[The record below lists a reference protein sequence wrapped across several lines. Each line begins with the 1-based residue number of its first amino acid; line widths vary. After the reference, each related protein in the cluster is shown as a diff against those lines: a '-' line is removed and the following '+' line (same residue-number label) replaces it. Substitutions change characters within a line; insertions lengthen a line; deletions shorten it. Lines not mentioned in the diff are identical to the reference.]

1 MAWEATLRFMADQ
14 SKPATPPPESETVP
28 LKALAA
34 EKAGALSPD
43 DSVQT
48 AGDRMREHHA
58 AVWPVAEDRTL
69 VGVVDEKD
77 PDWRIGGRGHDPK
90 TWRVGQIM
98 NRDVVFCYEDQN
110 CAEAQKLMEDRGLCH
125 LPVVDRQMRIVGI
138 FSREEIR
145 QKADV
150 STLGAASR
158 PATEA

>member
-1 MAWEATLRFMADQ
+1 MADT
-14 SKPATPPPESETVP
+14 SKPEPPPPKADPVP

-34 EKAGALSPD
+34 EKAGALNPQ

-58 AVWPVAEDRTL
+58 AVWPVAEDRKL
-69 VGVVDEKD
+69 VGVVDEKN
-77 PDWRIGGRGHDPK
+77 PDWRIGGRGHDPR

-98 NRDVVFCYEDQN
+98 SRDVVFCYEDQD
-110 CAEAQKLMEDRGLCH
+110 CTEAQKLMEAHGLRH

-145 QKADV
+145 GK
-150 STLGAASR
+150 TEASAPEPSDTPDIASG